1 MITAFYAA
9 LFGIFFTVLTLRVLA
24 LRGVT
29 PLKWLAFNN
38 FGAQALERSVRAH
51 GNFIEYVPM
60 VLLMMY
66 FAEAAELSPLRVL
79 ITGSLLLLGRVMH
92 GICFGFMKFNMPL
105 RFGGMV
111 LTLLALINIS
121 VSLLIVALLPV
132 WLIWCNETQTAQIDA
147 HAPFQ
152 MLFGWKGA
160 TLSGCAASKQLH
172 NPMAERPDMSGKHLR
187 RWEFFQWDVLAEF
200 HCRGMQNILR
210 VHRGV
215 VKPGAALKRQ
225 TTFKHGDVMAAV
237 GAGKI

>member
-1 MITAFYAA
+1 MITAFYAS
-9 LFGIFFTVLTLRVLA
+9 LLGLFFTILTFRVLA

-29 PLKWLAFNN
+29 LLKWLAFNN

-121 VSLLIVALLPV
+121 VSLLIVAL
-132 WLIWCNETQTAQIDA
+132 
-147 HAPFQ
+147 
-152 MLFGWKGA
+152 
-160 TLSGCAASKQLH
+160 
-172 NPMAERPDMSGKHLR
+172 
-187 RWEFFQWDVLAEF
+187 
-200 HCRGMQNILR
+200 
-210 VHRGV
+210 
-215 VKPGAALKRQ
+215 
-225 TTFKHGDVMAAV
+225 
-237 GAGKI
+237 

>member
-38 FGAQALERSVRAH
+38 FGAQALERSARAH

-66 FAEAAELSPLRVL
+66 FAEAAELSPLRVH

-121 VSLLIVALLPV
+121 VSLLIVAL
-132 WLIWCNETQTAQIDA
+132 
-147 HAPFQ
+147 
-152 MLFGWKGA
+152 
-160 TLSGCAASKQLH
+160 
-172 NPMAERPDMSGKHLR
+172 
-187 RWEFFQWDVLAEF
+187 
-200 HCRGMQNILR
+200 
-210 VHRGV
+210 
-215 VKPGAALKRQ
+215 
-225 TTFKHGDVMAAV
+225 
-237 GAGKI
+237 